1 MEEVAVGE
9 VTVGETGTLDASAAE
24 LDAGGGVRGCGE
36 EEVERV
42 RAAVA
47 AETVA
52 EATGACGGGGGDGRR
67 ENPAAWRRFSPPM
80 ASGVAV

>member
-24 LDAGGGVRGCGE
+24 LDAGGGVRGRGE

-47 AETVA
+47 VA
-52 EATGACGGGGGDGRR
+52 TADAKIRQPGGAYLLQ
-67 ENPAAWRRFSPPM
+67 WPPVCRGLSH
-80 ASGVAV
+80 APGIYTPTPL